1 MPIDC
6 VLTSPQRRGEAPAP
20 LNRAVAQVR
29 LKPRMGVGGGGQAG
43 GKAGGHI
50 SRTLGAGQILDPVTQ
65 TLRFKTVLAGGGAGV
80 EPQRAG
86 AATARAAGR
95 RTSCLG

>member
-1 MPIDC
+1 
-6 VLTSPQRRGEAPAP
+6 
-20 LNRAVAQVR
+20 
-29 LKPRMGVGGGGQAG
+29 MGVGGGGQAG

-86 AATARAAGR
+86 AATARAAEEGPAALVEETDVLEGDDEGGSVGGGPGR
-95 RTSCLG
+95 